1 MNLNEAITELEE
13 HGYLIES
20 EISDTIQNYF
30 NHEVMN
36 HRENLK
42 NMPKGR
48 LGSGKKDRT
57 EEAIANYAWKR
68 TNEWVSGVIVNAVD
82 KYLTKRDYERIDWD
96 LKLSDFFNDKTIDD
110 YENPEIDWS
119 EK

>member
-1 MNLNEAITELEE
+1 MELNEAITTLKENGFLVEN
-13 HGYLIES
+13 
-20 EISDTIQNYF
+20 EISDTIQNHF

-57 EEAIANYAWKR
+57 EEAIADYAWKR
-68 TNEWVSGVIVNAVD
+68 TNEWVQGVIENAI
-82 KYLTKRDYERIDWD
+82 ENI
-96 LKLSDFFNDKTIDD
+96 FFNFCYIFLCWR
-110 YENPEIDWS
+110 IGS
-119 EK
+119 